1 MKSEVNAITNALTRT
16 EKLDNAS
23 RIVYQAPISSAILGM
38 ARRWSRIKL
47 MASTLIS
54 RMPFAKA
61 KSGASGKAATNII
74 TKPSCKTVKEI
85 CDFGYPI
92 CLSLFIQSQKAS
104 KKAIKLW
111 RDQSDQYLI
120 YRHNSFPVA
129 RTMLVQI

>member
-38 ARRWSRIKL
+38 ARRWSRMKL

-74 TKPSCKTVKEI
+74 TKPSCKTVKE
-85 CDFGYPI
+85 CDFGYSI

-111 RDQSDQYLI
+111 RDPGRSIFNLQTPF
-120 YRHNSFPVA
+120 FPSCKD
-129 RTMLVQI
+129 